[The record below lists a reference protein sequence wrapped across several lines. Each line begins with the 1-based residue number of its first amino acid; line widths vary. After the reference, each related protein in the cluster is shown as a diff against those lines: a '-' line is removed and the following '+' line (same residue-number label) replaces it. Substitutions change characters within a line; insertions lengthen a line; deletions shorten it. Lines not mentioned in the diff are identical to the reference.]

1 METESGP
8 PKGFTICPVT
18 RGLIALAALSIAFGY
33 IEASVVVY
41 LRAIFYP
48 DGFVFPLTE
57 FGIET
62 SPLWRRL
69 LLTEIGREAST
80 LVLIISGAYLFGRNV
95 RERVAGFMIIF
106 GIWDI
111 FFYVWLKVLV
121 NWPGSIMDWDIL
133 FLIPVYHGLGYFIS
147 YTRNLGGSCSCA
159 GAYLGSDDS
168 FWSVSSPAVVPWPKR
183 EDFCGRLD
191 WFFRGR
197 CFGCGCFLPGLK
209 RYYGGWISI
218 LLQLAAF
225 FNITGRSGCVIYK
238 VPA

>member
-1 METESGP
+1 MESESP
-8 PKGFTICPVT
+8 LSKSFAFCPVT
-18 RGLIALAALSIAFGY
+18 MKLIALAILSIAFGY

-80 LVLIISGAYLFGRNV
+80 LVLIVSGAYLFGRNL
-95 RERVAGFMIIF
+95 RERVAGFLIIF

-121 NWPGSIMDWDIL
+121 DWPVSIMDWDIL
-133 FLIPVYHGLGYFIS
+133 FLIPVTWAGPVLAPVLISVVMIVFGLIVVRRSCYGLSVRIS
-147 YTRNLGGSCSCA
+147 PVDWLGFSGA
-159 GAYLGSDDS
+159 GVWAVVVFCLGSRGIMEPEYQS
-168 FWSVSSPAVVPWPKR
+168 YFNWPLFLISPVIAVALFIKCLLRSPKSS
-183 EDFCGRLD
+183 E
-191 WFFRGR
+191 
-197 CFGCGCFLPGLK
+197 
-209 RYYGGWISI
+209 
-218 LLQLAAF
+218 
-225 FNITGRSGCVIYK
+225 
-238 VPA
+238 

>member
-1 METESGP
+1 METESGQ

-48 DGFVFPLTE
+48 DGFVFPLAE

-111 FFYVWLKVLV
+111 FYYVWLKVLV
-121 NWPGSIMDWDIL
+121 DWPDSIMDWDIL
-133 FLIPVYHGLGYFIS
+133 FLIPVTWAGPVLAPVLISVVMIIFGLIVVRQSCHGQSLKIS
-147 YTRNLGGSCSCA
+147 PVDWIGFSGA
-159 GAYLGSDDS
+159 GVLAVIVFCLGSRGIMEPGYQS
-168 FWSVSSPAVVPWPKR
+168 YFNWPLFLISPVVAVALFIKCLLRSSKSTV
-183 EDFCGRLD
+183 
-191 WFFRGR
+191 
-197 CFGCGCFLPGLK
+197 
-209 RYYGGWISI
+209 
-218 LLQLAAF
+218 
-225 FNITGRSGCVIYK
+225 
-238 VPA
+238 